1 MIGKALE
8 VSGMSIS
15 VSVDGGAA
23 IELDQ
28 IGIETLTVNV
38 DEFGS
43 AISVYADEGLS
54 LTNGTISVNYKPGVD
69 VTHLFDRREL
79 SKKLREAE

>member
-15 VSVDGGAA
+15 VSVDGGKA
-23 IELDQ
+23 IEISQ
-28 IGIETLTVNV
+28 FTTETVTVNV
-38 DEFGS
+38 DEFGGV
-43 AISVYADEGLS
+43 ISVYADEGLNFN
-54 LTNGTISVNYKPGVD
+54 NGVIGLAYMPGVD